1 MFSRISWSEI
11 TEKSRLPNRVAY
23 FFAPKTLRVCHIFVP
38 QKVVA
43 SLVEARLKDVR
54 LSTVKLRFTPPD
66 SRLTLGSFGGDLA
79 TTYVQNLLP

>member
-1 MFSRISWSEI
+1 M
-11 TEKSRLPNRVAY
+11 
-23 FFAPKTLRVCHIFVP
+23 
-38 QKVVA
+38 VA

-79 TTYVQNLLP
+79 TAYVHNWLPNFVAKKFTTGDPICHQIDINL